1 MKCYDLLATFLAISM
16 LEFASCSDSGEPSI
30 DSSDSTSHN
39 YLWKLDTLGDGNAS
53 TLYDVAM
60 INDNLV
66 YAVGDIS
73 VRDTMG
79 GFQSPPFNLARWTG
93 RTWELSTVVDSGFG
107 YGANY
112 SIVAFGPDDI
122 WIGGTVPKHWDGT
135 RWRFFG
141 SSAGYPGGFHI
152 TAIGGT
158 SSQDLYFGGDDGN
171 LRHFDGAT
179 WQVIPT
185 GTTAQIQDIWAGTN
199 SSVGSGVSL
208 MVASEKYTASDRK
221 ILRTKQGSMV
231 DTISWPADLVRPIH
245 SVWFSGQS
253 DIYVCGAGVYS
264 YNGVAWKE
272 IADVSVYFTNKIRGI
287 SAQDIMVVGD
297 FGIVAHYNGSS
308 WRTYPELML
317 PAGQIRSV
325 AIKGNTAVAVG
336 DLDATRA
343 IALRAIR
350 R

>member
-1 MKCYDLLATFLAISM
+1 MNLPSVFSLLLMPAAILFSQ
-16 LEFASCSDSGEPSI
+16 CGDSGEPPI

-39 YLWKLDTLGDGNAS
+39 FLWQLDTLGDGNAS
-53 TLYDVAM
+53 TLYDVAI

-79 GFQSPPFNLARWTG
+79 GYQSPPFNLARWNG
-93 RTWELSTVVDSGFG
+93 GKWELFTIVDSGFG

-112 SIVAFGPDDI
+112 SIVAFSPDDI

-135 RWRFFG
+135 RWKFFG
-141 SSAGYPGGFHI
+141 SSGGYPGGFHI

-158 SSQDLYFGGDDGN
+158 SSQDLYCGGDDGN
-171 LRHFDGAT
+171 LRHYNGAT
-179 WQVIPT
+179 WQVIQS
-185 GTTAQIQDIWAGTN
+185 GTTAQIQDIWAGSN
-199 SSVGSGVSL
+199 SFVGSGISL
-208 MVASEKYTASDRK
+208 MVASNKFTASDRK
-221 ILRTKQGSMV
+221 ILRTKQGGMI
-231 DTISWPADLVRPIH
+231 DTISWRADLVRPIH
-245 SVWFSGQS
+245 SVWFGGQS
-253 DIYVCGAGVYS
+253 DIYVCGAGVYA
-264 YNGVAWKE
+264 YNGIAWNE
-272 IADVSVYFTNKIRGI
+272 ISDVSYYFTNKIRGS

-297 FGIVAHYNGSS
+297 FGFVAHYNGSS
-308 WRTYPELML
+308 WRSYPELML

-336 DLDATRA
+336 DFDGTRA
-343 IALRAIR
+343 AALRAIR